1 MLSFHRNHRTA
12 NKRYTGT
19 LVESIKLNEHRH
31 AEKHTGHEFYET
43 ITGNGNREFMPESST
58 DTVLVILLEITI
70 CTEVIAY
77 KYRHDFTFRKPSPTI
92 STTFSIASIRG

>member
-58 DTVLVILLEITI
+58 DTVLVILIEITI
-70 CTEVIAY
+70 CTEMTAHE
-77 KYRHDFTFRKPSPTI
+77 YRHDFTFRKPSLTI
-92 STTFSIASIRG
+92 PAIFSIAAIG